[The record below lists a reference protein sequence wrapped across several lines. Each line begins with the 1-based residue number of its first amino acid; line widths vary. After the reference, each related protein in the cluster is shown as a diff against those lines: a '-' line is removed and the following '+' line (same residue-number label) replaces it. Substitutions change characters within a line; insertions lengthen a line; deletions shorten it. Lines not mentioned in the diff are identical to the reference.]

1 MPPRLHR
8 LNLSQ
13 MPAAKTC
20 LTCRQPEAFARS
32 FGLFLKFRLQTP
44 KKANPMSVLITGS
57 IAYDAVFSFAGAF
70 GEQITHPVEPGFNTT
85 FLTRAMRR
93 DFGGCAGNI
102 AVAMKRMGGEP
113 LIWGAVGRDGGDYL
127 EHFVREGIRTD
138 GIGVFSNAY
147 TAQCLIITDHMG
159 AQIAAFHPGAA
170 ERTPEVRWPTDAD
183 GKEAQPAI
191 AILSPGGRETTLF
204 AAQACRAREI
214 PYFFDVGQE
223 LPLFS
228 AEELLD
234 LAHHAVG
241 IIYSDS
247 EAEAFEQKT
256 QQSDAD
262 LAESGLIVVRTLGS
276 RGARVW
282 LPGERHAAFVPTVP
296 IQKVR
301 SPVGAGDAF
310 RGGFLYALERGFSP
324 VEAAQWGAVAA
335 GRKVAGAGAQDYEL
349 TPQAAQLDF
358 DQWFGKQ
365 SRK

>member
-1 MPPRLHR
+1 
-8 LNLSQ
+8 
-13 MPAAKTC
+13 
-20 LTCRQPEAFARS
+20 
-32 FGLFLKFRLQTP
+32 
-44 KKANPMSVLITGS
+44 
-57 IAYDAVFSFAGAF
+57 
-70 GEQITHPVEPGFNTT
+70 
-85 FLTRAMRR
+85 
-93 DFGGCAGNI
+93 
-102 AVAMKRMGGEP
+102 MKRMGGEP

-127 EHFVREGIRTD
+127 EHFGREGIRTD

-147 TAQCLIITDHMG
+147 TAQCLIITDHTG

-204 AAQACRAREI
+204 AAQACRDREI

-262 LAESGLIVVRTLGS
+262 IAESGLIVVRTLGS

>member
-1 MPPRLHR
+1 
-8 LNLSQ
+8 
-13 MPAAKTC
+13 
-20 LTCRQPEAFARS
+20 
-32 FGLFLKFRLQTP
+32 
-44 KKANPMSVLITGS
+44 MSVLITGS

-70 GEQITHPVEPGFNTT
+70 GEQITRPVEPGFNTT
-85 FLTRAMRR
+85 FLTCAMRR

-147 TAQCLIITDHMG
+147 TAQCLIITDHTG

-276 RGARVW
+276 RGARVC

>member
-1 MPPRLHR
+1 
-8 LNLSQ
+8 
-13 MPAAKTC
+13 
-20 LTCRQPEAFARS
+20 
-32 FGLFLKFRLQTP
+32 
-44 KKANPMSVLITGS
+44 MSVLITGS

-70 GEQITHPVEPGFNTT
+70 GEQITRPVEPGFNTT

-127 EHFVREGIRTD
+127 EHFGREGIRTD

-147 TAQCLIITDHMG
+147 TAQCLIITDHTG

-170 ERTPEVRWPTDAD
+170 ERTPQVRWPTDAD

-282 LPGERHAAFVPTVP
+282 LPGERHAAFVPRPCRFKRFAAPSERETP
-296 IQKVR
+296 
-301 SPVGAGDAF
+301 SAAAF
-310 RGGFLYALERGFSP
+310 FMHLSAVFHPLKPRNGGL
-324 VEAAQWGAVAA
+324 
-335 GRKVAGAGAQDYEL
+335 
-349 TPQAAQLDF
+349 
-358 DQWFGKQ
+358 
-365 SRK
+365 

>member
-1 MPPRLHR
+1 
-8 LNLSQ
+8 
-13 MPAAKTC
+13 
-20 LTCRQPEAFARS
+20 
-32 FGLFLKFRLQTP
+32 
-44 KKANPMSVLITGS
+44 
-57 IAYDAVFSFAGAF
+57 
-70 GEQITHPVEPGFNTT
+70 
-85 FLTRAMRR
+85 
-93 DFGGCAGNI
+93 
-102 AVAMKRMGGEP
+102 MKRMGGEP

-127 EHFVREGIRTD
+127 EHFGREGIRTD

-147 TAQCLIITDHMG
+147 TAQCLIITDHTG

-276 RGARVW
+276 RGAVCSRRASPR
-282 LPGERHAAFVPTVP
+282 LSYRPCRS
-296 IQKVR
+296 QKVHLA
-301 SPVGAGDAF
+301 VGAGDAF
-310 RGGFLYALERGFSP
+310 RSFLYALRRGFHRLKP
-324 VEAAQWGAVAA
+324 
-335 GRKVAGAGAQDYEL
+335 RREL
-349 TPQAAQLDF
+349 
-358 DQWFGKQ
+358 
-365 SRK
+365 

>member
-1 MPPRLHR
+1 MQPFIPGRLSVRRRSAGPQMRMEKKHSPP
-8 LNLSQ
+8 S
-13 MPAAKTC
+13 P
-20 LTCRQPEAFARS
+20 
-32 FGLFLKFRLQTP
+32 
-44 KKANPMSVLITGS
+44 
-57 IAYDAVFSFAGAF
+57 
-70 GEQITHPVEPGFNTT
+70 
-85 FLTRAMRR
+85 
-93 DFGGCAGNI
+93 
-102 AVAMKRMGGEP
+102 
-113 LIWGAVGRDGGDYL
+113 
-127 EHFVREGIRTD
+127 
-138 GIGVFSNAY
+138 
-147 TAQCLIITDHMG
+147 
-159 AQIAAFHPGAA
+159 
-170 ERTPEVRWPTDAD
+170 
-183 GKEAQPAI
+183 
-191 AILSPGGRETTLF
+191 ILSPGGRETTLF